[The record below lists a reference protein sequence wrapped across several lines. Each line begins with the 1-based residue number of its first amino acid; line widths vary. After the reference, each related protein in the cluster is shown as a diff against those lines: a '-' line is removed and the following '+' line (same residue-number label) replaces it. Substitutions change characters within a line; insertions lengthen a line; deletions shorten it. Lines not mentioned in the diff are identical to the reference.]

1 MKYRCLSREELED
14 VREDFV
20 KFLASN
26 SITKDDWSRTK
37 QDQPEAAQKMLELFS
52 DIFWDKVLENL
63 KWAQIREK
71 KSFRIFQI
79 KDKWEM
85 IHLKINEDTPY
96 DLTNPEHIQAVA
108 GGAVGLAGLGLEIYT
123 GTKALVKARKTELF
137 EMLESGALPCSEAM
151 WLSWESM
158 VQQGKQ

>member
-52 DIFWDKVLENL
+52 DIFWE
-63 KWAQIREK
+63 R
-71 KSFRIFQI
+71 
-79 KDKWEM
+79 
-85 IHLKINEDTPY
+85 
-96 DLTNPEHIQAVA
+96 
-108 GGAVGLAGLGLEIYT
+108 
-123 GTKALVKARKTELF
+123 
-137 EMLESGALPCSEAM
+137 
-151 WLSWESM
+151 SWRT
-158 VQQGKQ
+158 